1 MTSLDY
7 TAIMAGAAVIAII
20 VSLMIHKRES
30 RQSRL
35 SLAADLVSRLDREFN
50 SEQFREKRKSAA
62 TALRKDTSSE
72 TRSADYI
79 LDFFER
85 VALLTNKGALD
96 REMVWNT
103 FFYWFHRYRHCA
115 RDRIEVIRK
124 DDPTIWADF
133 IDPHENLEMME
144 KRKRLL
150 SKWLSERKKGR
161 LQSPKWI
168 LRIKTRILQS
178 SVDVSLTDNE
188 VEEFLNEEM
197 NL

>member
-1 MTSLDY
+1 MASLDY
-7 TAIMAGAAVIAII
+7 LAIMAGAAIIAII
-20 VSLMIHKRES
+20 ISLVVHKRES

-35 SLAADLVSRLDREFN
+35 SLAADLISRLDAEFN
-50 SEQFREKRKSAA
+50 TEQFREKRKSAA
-62 TALRKDTSSE
+62 TALRKDAGSG

-115 RDRIEVIRK
+115 RDRIEVVRK
-124 DDPTIWADF
+124 DDPTIWTDF
-133 IDPHENLEMME
+133 IDLYDNLEMME

-150 SKWLSERKKGR
+150 SKWLSERKKGG

-168 LRIKTRILQS
+168 LRIKASILQS